1 MEDFIYVVALAGK
14 DVFHDFSIQH
24 TIKSMSDLDKSRS
37 IIKEKTGLEFEE
49 RTSHF
54 FNGYWKFYNIT
65 DNRDVCLIVERV
77 SIVG

>member
-37 IIKEKTGLEFEE
+37 IIKEKTGLGFEE
-49 RTSHF
+49 LSSSF
-54 FNGYWKFYNIT
+54 SNGYWKFDNIT
-65 DNRDVCLIVERV
+65 DNQDVYLIVERV
-77 SIVG
+77 PIVG